1 MSTLLQTP
9 QNTDQAEQRLEL
21 NAVLILQSGLT
32 RTELIEGAE
41 PLRVYA
47 HALTNMATRWRKQLS
62 AERTLQYAR
71 LTNAPAAIRAFEA
84 WVPAKSKSDQGM
96 QIVEE
101 HPECR
106 DVLITLFQVDALKSK
121 WDLLHQ
127 GVDLF
132 TGPHTKEAVMLY
144 AQAKAVKGL
153 VYEAVGHV
161 AKELAKNGLALH
173 EATPELVVAL
183 LERKLEGLL
192 ELGPLQESEGRKLA
206 IMRALETRLPD
217 ED

>member
-1 MSTLLQTP
+1 MSTLLQSP
-9 QNTDQAEQRLEL
+9 PIIDHEEQRLEL
-21 NAVLILQSGLT
+21 NAVLILQSGTT
-32 RTELIEGAE
+32 RTGLLESSE
-41 PLRVYA
+41 PLRDYA
-47 HALTNMATRWRKQLS
+47 HALANMVTRWRKQLT
-62 AERTLQYAR
+62 AERALQYAR
-71 LTNAPAAIRAFEA
+71 LGNAPAAIRVFEA
-84 WVPAKSKSDQGM
+84 WVPTESKSGHGM
-96 QIVEE
+96 KVVEE

-106 DVLITLFQVDALKSK
+106 DALVSLFQVDALKSK

-192 ELGPLQESEGRKLA
+192 ELGPQEAEGRKRQSLGTG
-206 IMRALETRLPD
+206 LSD